1 MEISKH
7 FLRMFGMATAM
18 ILLLST
24 AGCKSTMAQ
33 KKAPFSISEKSYHE
47 WIGGK
52 EGTRG
57 KTITLRGY
65 TQTLNLSISKIFF
78 QNHEYD
84 VVPSFNGNDFVLS
97 ATMSEF
103 YQTDKVM
110 SGDPRAEYGNKPPEL
125 QKKIPFDLEDDE
137 AVLLYSVNG
146 QESYHKVSGIKKADT
161 VYRP

>member
-1 MEISKH
+1 MEISKY
-7 FLRMFGMATAM
+7 LLNLCAMATSM

-103 YQTDKVM
+103 YQKDKVM
-110 SGDPRAEYGNKPPEL
+110 SGDPRDEYGNKPPEL